1 MNMPTTGVMAPPPP
15 KQIHE
20 MKLPIMMMRDI
31 LIKTMF
37 RKNVDMVTELARA
50 ICLPIQVTQ
59 ELVDMA
65 RDQRLIEATGTLNA
79 NSGNEMGYQLTD
91 AGKARALDALSQSE
105 YFGAMPVPLDVYREQ
120 VKRQSIRNLLLT
132 RKQLTDAWGTLFCQT
147 N

>member
-1 MNMPTTGVMAPPPP
+1 MNMQTTVVMAPPPP
-15 KQIHE
+15 KQIHK
-20 MKLPIMMMRDI
+20 MRMPIVMMRDI

-79 NSGNEMGYQLTD
+79 NSDNKMG
-91 AGKARALDALSQSE
+91 
-105 YFGAMPVPLDVYREQ
+105 
-120 VKRQSIRNLLLT
+120 
-132 RKQLTDAWGTLFCQT
+132 
-147 N
+147 